1 MIEYPF
7 HLSVK
12 IMSRSK
18 GHNTVAAAAYR
29 AGTALYEEPDIL
41 APISRVFNKE
51 LICDKNIL
59 VHNYSRRAGVMSSF
73 IMSPKD
79 APSWTQDRGM
89 LWNQVEAAEK
99 RVDAQLARE
108 VIVSL
113 PSVDIFN
120 HLNDE
125 NKARRLQEF
134 YEKILRKYA
143 NDNFVKEGM
152 IADIALH
159 APSEKNDERNYH
171 AHIMLS
177 MREVNADGFGKK
189 NRGWNAPVML
199 DGWRQAWSNL
209 VNDTLTSNKI
219 DGFIDHRTY
228 EARSLDIA
236 TTKPLGAEYH
246 REEKRGVYTRIGND
260 NCKAKATNK
269 AGHKYLE
276 KLFEH
281 NPMAPD
287 HEILDAIAKAGYEN
301 AQEVR
306 DQLEKEGILLRLK
319 SRETDMDSGLWALA
333 SLKRRA
339 DVIKK
344 SGDALHKRNHY
355 AVPVNVVQNITK
367 KRRDKAM
374 REALN
379 YTAQP
384 QGFKVIEAENNNY
397 KNTYLSSC
405 HEMYI
410 GAGYDVIAVAR
421 NNIGK
426 DTFKRAGFNKGVLT
440 YRDFLRRF
448 GERYTGAK
456 SRHKKVIIIDEAD
469 QLSPLQDQEIFKMV
483 QKIDAKLIYI
493 GSPKA
498 KSKRLWQSL
507 FPYYKLRTAFK
518 RLKHSFFNTQ
528 NQSQKIETAFTNA
541 RIHDALQ
548 IQNKSKAKY
557 LHRSKSTSEAK
568 KKMLKIW
575 FKRMKRKKDQ
585 RFILTARDLDVELFN
600 FAIQKER
607 LEKKHLAAHQGK
619 AFSVAYPSDHSTTL
633 KRDMFVYWGDYIQ
646 FKKSYKDIG
655 IEEGTRAR
663 VLIHYSNYSLLEMDD
678 GRLLKVN
685 LKEHNGFDL
694 GYAGRIASNT
704 DKSLEQG
711 YIYHNKANALD
722 DAPLLY
728 QSSKRPVQLFY
739 SDDIT
744 DNLKDLANQL
754 LGKRHDF
761 HSGFYDE
768 TEDDETEETEDSNRA
783 INNDNDILTNEA
795 ENTPED

>member
-29 AGTALYEEPDIL
+29 AGTVLYEESEIL
-41 APISRVFNKE
+41 APISKVFNKD
-51 LICDKNIL
+51 LIRDKTIP

-89 LWNQVEAAEK
+89 LWNQVERAEK

-108 VIVSL
+108 VVVSL

-120 HLNDE
+120 HLNAE
-125 NKARRLQEF
+125 NKARRLQGF
-134 YEKILRKYA
+134 YEKILRRYA

-189 NRGWNAPVML
+189 DRGWNTPAML

-209 VNDTLTSNKI
+209 VNDTLISNKI
-219 DGFIDHRTY
+219 EGFMDHRTY
-228 EARSLDIA
+228 EARGLDIA
-236 TTKPLGAEYH
+236 TTKSLGSEYH
-246 REEKRGVYTRIGND
+246 REEKRGVYTRAGND
-260 NCKAKATNK
+260 NRKIKATNK

-281 NPMAPD
+281 SPMTSE
-287 HEILDAIAKAGYEN
+287 HEILDAITKAGYEN

-306 DQLEKEGILLRLK
+306 DRLEKEGMLIRLK
-319 SRETDMDSGLWALA
+319 ARGTDMDSGLWAL
-333 SLKRRA
+333 SPLKSRA
-339 DVIKK
+339 DNMK
-344 SGDALHKRNHY
+344 SLAAALYKRNHY
-355 AVPVNVVQNITK
+355 TVPVNVVQGITS
-367 KRRDKAM
+367 KRRDKAV

-384 QGFKVIEAENNNY
+384 QGFKVIEAENNGY

-405 HEMYI
+405 HEMYK
-410 GAGYDVIAVAR
+410 GAGYYVIAVAR
-421 NNIGK
+421 NNMGK
-426 DTFKRAGFNKGVLT
+426 DVFKRAGFNKGVLT

-448 GERYTGAK
+448 GDRYTGAK
-456 SRHKKVIIIDEAD
+456 SNDKKVILIDEAD
-469 QLSPLQDQEIFKMV
+469 QLSPLQDREIFKMA

-498 KSKRLWQSL
+498 QKKQLWQSL

-528 NQSQKIETAFTNA
+528 SQSQKIAMAFTNA
-541 RIHDALQ
+541 HIHDALQ
-548 IQNKSKAKY
+548 IQNKNKAKY

-568 KKMLKIW
+568 KKMLETW
-575 FKRMKRKKDQ
+575 FKRMKRKKDN
-585 RFILTARDLDVELFN
+585 RFILTARDLDAESFN
-600 FAIQKER
+600 FAIQKKR

-619 AFSVAYPSDHSTTL
+619 AFSVAYPSDHNTTL

-655 IEEGTRAR
+655 IKEGTRAR
-663 VLIHYSNYSLLEMDD
+663 ILIHYSNYSLLETDD

-685 LKEHNGFDL
+685 LKDHNGFDL

-704 DKSLEQG
+704 DKNLEQG
-711 YIYHNKANALD
+711 YLYHNKANALD

-728 QSSKRPVQLFY
+728 QSSKRLVQLFY
-739 SDDIT
+739 SDDIM
-744 DNLKDLANQL
+744 DGLKELANQL
-754 LGKRHDF
+754 LGRRHDL
-761 HSGFYDE
+761 HSEFY
-768 TEDDETEETEDSNRA
+768 EEEEASDTSTGDN
-783 INNDNDILTNEA
+783 NDILTNEA

>member
-29 AGTALYEEPDIL
+29 AGTVLYEEPEIL
-41 APISRVFNKE
+41 APISKVFNKD
-51 LICDKNIL
+51 LIRDKAIP
-59 VHNYSRRAGVMSSF
+59 VYNYSRRAGVMSSF

-89 LWNQVEAAEK
+89 LWNQVERAEK

-108 VIVSL
+108 VVVSL

-120 HLNDE
+120 HLNAE
-125 NKARRLQEF
+125 NKAHRLQAF
-134 YEKILRKYA
+134 YEKILRRYA

-189 NRGWNAPVML
+189 DRGWNAPTKL

-209 VNDTLTSNKI
+209 INDTLASNKI
-219 DGFIDHRTY
+219 KGFIDHRTY

-236 TTKPLGAEYH
+236 TTKPLGTEYH
-246 REEKRGVYTRIGND
+246 REEKRGVYTRVGND

-276 KLFEH
+276 KVFEYS
-281 NPMAPD
+281 PMAPE
-287 HEILDAIAKAGYEN
+287 HEILDAITKAGHED
-301 AQEVR
+301 ALDVR
-306 DQLEKEGILLRLK
+306 DRLEKEGMLIRLK
-319 SRETDMDSGLWALA
+319 ARGTDMDSGLWAL
-333 SLKRRA
+333 SPLKSRA
-339 DVIKK
+339 DNMK
-344 SGDALHKRNHY
+344 SLADALYKRNHY
-355 AVPVNVVQNITK
+355 AVPVNVVQGITSQ
-367 KRRDKAM
+367 RRDKAV

-384 QGFKVIEAENNNY
+384 QGFKVIEAENNGY

-405 HEMYI
+405 HEMYKD
-410 GAGYDVIAVAR
+410 AGYDVIAVAR

-426 DTFKRAGFNKGVLT
+426 DVFKRAGFNKGVLT

-448 GERYTGAK
+448 GDRYAGAK
-456 SRHKKVIIIDEAD
+456 SNDKKVILIDEAD
-469 QLSPLQDQEIFKMV
+469 QLSPLQDQEIFKMA

-498 KSKRLWQSL
+498 QKKHLWQSL
-507 FPYYKLRTAFK
+507 FPYYKLHTAFK

-541 RIHDALQ
+541 HIHDALQ
-548 IQNKSKAKY
+548 IQNKNKAKY

-568 KKMLKIW
+568 KKMLKTW
-575 FKRMKRKKDQ
+575 FKRMKRKKDN
-585 RFILTARDLDVELFN
+585 RFILTARDLDTEVFN
-600 FAIQKER
+600 FAIQKKR

-619 AFSVAYPSDHSTTL
+619 AFSVAYPSDHNTTL

-663 VLIHYSNYSLLEMDD
+663 VLIHYSNYSLLETDD

-685 LKEHNGFDL
+685 LKDYNGFDL
-694 GYAGRIASNT
+694 GYAGRIVSNT
-704 DKSLEQG
+704 DKNLEQG
-711 YIYHNKANALD
+711 YLYHNKANALD

-744 DNLKDLANQL
+744 DGLKELANQL
-754 LGKRHDF
+754 LGRRHDL
-761 HSGFYDE
+761 HRGFY
-768 TEDDETEETEDSNRA
+768 EEEEESDTSTSDN
-783 INNDNDILTNEA
+783 NDILTNEA